1 MYVCMIYIYDEHINI
16 YIHIYIYVLAEV
28 LRYID
33 STLTPHSLFF
43 AAGCTTLQL

>member
-1 MYVCMIYIYDEHINI
+1 MYDIYIYDEHINI

-43 AAGCTTLQL
+43 AAGCNSTTLQL

>member
-16 YIHIYIYVLAEV
+16 YTHIYILAEV